1 MHLYYLLFFFYFFI
15 TCLGISR
22 IQFVKNAGLSNEIVL
37 SLFSIKILTGF
48 IVGWISLKYM
58 PSGDYWGL
66 HKEGLLEWEVLVKD
80 PKNFFNSIL
89 YNPYHHY
96 NGFFDSVGSYWN
108 DLKNNILIK
117 ILAVLNNFSQGN
129 YYINSLFLNFFC
141 FLGHIALYKIFIS
154 MYPTKKWG
162 VIFGCF
168 LLPSTLFFSSA
179 IHKDL
184 IVFTATAFFSY
195 GLFFLNKKSNKKIQI
210 AILILSAITLLFIR
224 NYIILVLVPISIV
237 FYYSNKFPNKTFKIH
252 LIVFGILISAI
263 CFIHFLL
270 PNHSPLL
277 IISKKQFDFL
287 QLPCSNT
294 DLNMQILKPTFLDL
308 FKNLPS
314 ALNHVFLRPSV
325 FDKGNYFLWIS
336 KIELIIY
343 QVAFLIY
350 LCWFFIKSKKDP
362 FFYYCIFFVFFVFL
376 IIGFTIPNSG
386 SIVRYRSLF
395 FPYIITHFICTIS
408 RQNKQ
413 IIL

>member
-1 MHLYYLLFFFYFFI
+1 M
-15 TCLGISR
+15 
-22 IQFVKNAGLSNEIVL
+22 KNAGLSNEIVL
-37 SLFSIKILTGF
+37 SLFSIKILAGLF
-48 IVGWISLKYM
+48 VGWVSLKYM

-66 HKEGLLEWEVLVKD
+66 NKESLLEWEMLVKD
-80 PKNFFNSIL
+80 PKNFFTDIL
-89 YNPYHHY
+89 FNPYHHY
-96 NGFFDSVGSYWN
+96 GGFFGSVGSYWN

-154 MYPTKKWG
+154 IFPTKKWL
-162 VIFGCF
+162 IIIGCF

-195 GLFFLNKKSNKKIQI
+195 AMFFLNKKSNKKIQI

-224 NYIILVLVPISIV
+224 NYIFLVLVPISIG
-237 FYYSNKFPNKTFKIH
+237 FYFSNKFPNKTFKIYFM
-252 LIVFGILISAI
+252 VFGILTSAVS
-263 CFIHFLL
+263 FIHFLL
-270 PNHSPLL
+270 PAYSPLL

-287 QLPCSNT
+287 QLPCANT
-294 DLNMQILKPTFLDL
+294 ELNMQILKPTFLDL
-308 FKNLPS
+308 FKNLPT
-314 ALNHVFLRPSV
+314 ALNHVFLKPSV
-325 FDKGNYFLWIS
+325 FDRGNYFFSIS

-343 QVAFLIY
+343 QIAFLIY

-362 FFYYCIFFVFFVFL
+362 FFYYCILLVFFVFL
-376 IIGFTIPNSG
+376 IIGYTIPNTG

-395 FPYIITHFICTIS
+395 FPYIITYLICTIS
-408 RQNKQ
+408 RKDKQ
-413 IIL
+413 INL